1 MTNARQR
8 GLEAERILREGLA
21 ELARSDSEL
30 FRSLGQHLQQAQIH
44 LDRLSDLE
52 NDTAVSNVAP
62 TAGSLSAVAEPWT
75 EARVKA
81 QFGGFPAAYQ
91 WLRQTHGIKLASR
104 AKPAIL
110 AALNTH
116 AQNLGSEIGSATP
129 KSAIAAKPSD
139 RLEQRFDRLEQL
151 VLRIA
156 LHLGV
161 EVS

>member
-30 FRSLGQHLQQAQIH
+30 FRNLGQHLQQAQIH

-52 NDTAVSNVAP
+52 NEPADTAETP
-62 TAGSLSAVAEPWT
+62 TAGTLPAAAEPWT

-104 AKPAIL
+104 AKAAIL
-110 AALNTH
+110 EALNAH
-116 AQNLGSEIGSATP
+116 AQNLSPEIGSVAS
-129 KSAIAAKPSD
+129 KAAIATKSTD
-139 RLEQRFDRLEQL
+139 RLEQRFNRLEQL
-151 VLRIA
+151 VLKIA